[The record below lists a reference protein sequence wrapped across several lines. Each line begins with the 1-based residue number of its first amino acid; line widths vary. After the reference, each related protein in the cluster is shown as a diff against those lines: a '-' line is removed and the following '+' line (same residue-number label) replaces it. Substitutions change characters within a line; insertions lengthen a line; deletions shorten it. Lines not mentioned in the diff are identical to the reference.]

1 MAYSIDNDF
10 IEAFRNG
17 GCFIFEGEEDQ
28 APGPE
33 EATIEQP
40 SEDTNDE
47 SATEPQPTDE
57 QPVDDNQN
65 AEQPV
70 EQPQDNPAVN
80 SSDEASA
87 ETVNTDE
94 NTDNGIKPTA
104 QKLAND
110 FMAAGNLR
118 VVARKALHDLGITNP
133 NQKIKVE
140 KLLPYITKAVE
151 GFAMKS
157 SDNYT
162 AADITRAILILANSC
177 TQSSVDKAKKE
188 AADKAKAAQKQAQ
201 PQPNAPEP
209 KPTGGDGGA
218 EQQPQGQHE
227 EPPTPDDVNAT

>member
-17 GCFIFEGEEDQ
+17 GCFIFEGEEDKEPNQ
-28 APGPE
+28 E
-33 EATIEQP
+33 ET
-40 SEDTNDE
+40 STD
-47 SATEPQPTDE
+47 QPTDDQSANE
-57 QPVDDNQN
+57 PPVDDNQN

-70 EQPQDNPAVN
+70 EQPPHDNPTVDN
-80 SSDEASA
+80 SEEASA
-87 ETVNTDE
+87 ETVNTD
-94 NTDNGIKPTA
+94 NNADNGIKPTP
-104 QKLAND
+104 QKLASD

-133 NQKIKVE
+133 NQKVKVE

-151 GFAMKS
+151 GFAAKC

-162 AADITRAILILANSC
+162 AADITRAILILANAC
-177 TQSSVDKAKKE
+177 TQSSVDKAKKT

-201 PQPNAPEP
+201 PKPNAPEP

-218 EQQPQGQHE
+218 EQQPQGQPGK
-227 EPPTPDDVNAT
+227 PPTPDDVNAT

>member
-1 MAYSIDNDF
+1 MAYRFDDDF

-17 GCFIFEGEEDQ
+17 GCFIFEGEEDK

-33 EATIEQP
+33 EASDKQP
-40 SEDTNDE
+40 DE
-47 SATEPQPTDE
+47 TSDSTEPSTEETPAE
-57 QPVDDNQN
+57 DNQETEPPP
-65 AEQPV
+65 AEPPQ
-70 EQPQDNPAVN
+70 QDNPAVA
-80 SSDEASA
+80 SSEEASA
-87 ETVNTDE
+87 ETVNTDADA
-94 NTDNGIKPTA
+94 DNGVKPTA

-110 FMAAGNLR
+110 FMSAGNLR

-133 NQKIKVE
+133 NQKVKVE

-151 GFAMKS
+151 GFATKS

-177 TQSSVDKAKKE
+177 TQSSVDKAKKA

-218 EQQPQGQHE
+218 EQQPQGKPE